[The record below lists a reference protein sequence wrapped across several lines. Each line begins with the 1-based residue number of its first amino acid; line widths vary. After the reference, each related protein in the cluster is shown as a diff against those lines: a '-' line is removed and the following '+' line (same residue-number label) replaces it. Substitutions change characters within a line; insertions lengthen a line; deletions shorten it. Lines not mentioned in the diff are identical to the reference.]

1 MLFTI
6 LVFLAALLIE
16 GIGTYMSVVGLAT
29 LFAAN
34 PVIIVM
40 AIALDVGKVV
50 SVSFLYRNWKKI
62 NLLMKTYM
70 TTAALT
76 LILITSAGVFGY
88 LSAQFQKAIQGT
100 SENVVLVQSMEDE
113 KTRLQA
119 RKVEIDS
126 QIAAIPPNFV
136 TGRRQAIA
144 AFADEVQRINERL
157 IIIDAE
163 LPALKVDTIKK
174 QVEVGPIIYVAEAF
188 ETTPE
193 IAVKY
198 IIMVIIFVFDPLAIV
213 LLIAGNF
220 LMFEHK
226 KQKEQKTIDNVSRNA
241 GLSEQPIQGVE
252 IAQPA
257 PELVNEPAAEPTP
270 EPEPEPAAEHVVE
283 MNVVE
288 ERSNTPQNVTLTDDT
303 AAADV
308 QSDTR
313 EVITR
318 DRLIK
323 YPPTGSALDM
333 ISDKSDVFP
342 EHEDRISYLTDIY
355 RKN

>member
-226 KQKEQKTIDNVSRNA
+226 KQKEQKTIHNVSRNA

-252 IAQPA
+252 IEQLA

-270 EPEPEPAAEHVVE
+270 EPEPAAEPVVE
-283 MNVVE
+283 MNDVE
-288 ERSNTPQNVTLTDDT
+288 EQSNTPQNVTLTDDT

-308 QSDTR
+308 QPDTR

>member
-257 PELVNEPAAEPTP
+257 PELVNEPTAEPTP
-270 EPEPEPAAEHVVE
+270 ELAAEPAVE
-283 MNVVE
+283 MNDVE
-288 ERSNTPQNVTLTDDT
+288 EQSNTPQNVTMTDST
-303 AAADV
+303 AVADV
-308 QSDTR
+308 QPDTR